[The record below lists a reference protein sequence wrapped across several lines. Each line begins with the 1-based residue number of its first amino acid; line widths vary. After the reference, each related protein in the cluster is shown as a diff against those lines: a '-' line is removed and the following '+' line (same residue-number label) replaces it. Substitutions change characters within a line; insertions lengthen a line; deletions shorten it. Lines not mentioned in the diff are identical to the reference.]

1 MEVNCNFCPFW
12 SASLLKGGYRVG
24 FVVKPASLLKAWV
37 SCRFFILIGCQLF
50 LEFVLFNSFTV
61 VVEDKAI
68 FFSLC
73 NKTIFVFW
81 HSVGSVVLLPR
92 EGPLC
97 LRNCDGGCISRA
109 YYAFFWRRCML
120 MTWFWH
126 SFSSLFNVQW
136 SLEYMSRSNFW
147 SFLLSQ

>member
-1 MEVNCNFCPFW
+1 MNLISCKKMEVNCNFCPFW

-68 FFSLC
+68 VFAYIIKQFLFFDILLAALFC
-73 NKTIFVFW
+73 CQGRDR
-81 HSVGSVVLLPR
+81 SV
-92 EGPLC
+92 
-97 LRNCDGGCISRA
+97 
-109 YYAFFWRRCML
+109 
-120 MTWFWH
+120 
-126 SFSSLFNVQW
+126 
-136 SLEYMSRSNFW
+136 
-147 SFLLSQ
+147 